1 MIALLQRV
9 SRASVSVDDKPI
21 SAIEHGLLVLLGVA
35 AGDEAADAAY
45 LAKRTAEL
53 RIFPDEEERMNLS
66 LLDTGGSALVVSQFT
81 LLADTSRGRRPSYT
95 KAALPDLADSIYL
108 LYCSE
113 LSRLG
118 VKVLRGVFGAM
129 MDVELVNSGPVTIIL
144 NSKEKI

>member
-9 SRASVSVDDKPI
+9 SRASVSVESKPV
-21 SAIEHGLLVLLGVA
+21 SAIEHGLLILLGVA

-95 KAALPDLADSIYL
+95 KAALPDLADSLYL

-118 VKVLRGVFGAM
+118 IPVSRGVFGAM
-129 MDVELVNSGPVTIIL
+129 MDVELVNKGPVTIIL
-144 NSKEKI
+144 HSKEKI